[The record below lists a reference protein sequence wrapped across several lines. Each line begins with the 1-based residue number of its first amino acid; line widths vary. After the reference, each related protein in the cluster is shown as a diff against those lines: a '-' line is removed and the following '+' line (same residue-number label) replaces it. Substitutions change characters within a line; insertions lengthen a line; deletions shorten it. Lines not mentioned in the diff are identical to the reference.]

1 MEQNV
6 NECRNVIK
14 IEKIDWSDTSENS
27 FASETY
33 ELTLNEEAQASEEQ
47 NHSRSV
53 MDDMEQDLTNDLKNV
68 IKIEK
73 TESSLDS
80 ETQEISSV
88 HTIKEEETQKK
99 MVTQNQEM
107 TLNQDLYAR
116 NTPHKD
122 ENDVNSEDEEQNFS
136 YSNRSQ
142 RKKKSDRAHIEMK
155 INTPQSKLPAD
166 QWHIKVG
173 RVYTQKH
180 HYTSVICIQN
190 NHTNIN
196 QKKLTKSAL
205 FNQYHMFH
213 HWENCLNLNSVCNIV
228 SCS

>member
-190 NHTNIN
+190 DHTNIN

-213 HWENCLNLNSVCNIV
+213 HWENYLNLNSVCNIV

>member
-1 MEQNV
+1 
-6 NECRNVIK
+6 
-14 IEKIDWSDTSENS
+14 
-27 FASETY
+27 
-33 ELTLNEEAQASEEQ
+33 
-47 NHSRSV
+47 

-142 RKKKSDRAHIEMK
+142 RKKKSDLAHIEMK
-155 INTPQSKLPAD
+155 INTPQSKLPAG

-190 NHTNIN
+190 DHTNIN

-213 HWENCLNLNSVCNIV
+213 HWEKCLNKLKILCIV
-228 SCS
+228 FKV